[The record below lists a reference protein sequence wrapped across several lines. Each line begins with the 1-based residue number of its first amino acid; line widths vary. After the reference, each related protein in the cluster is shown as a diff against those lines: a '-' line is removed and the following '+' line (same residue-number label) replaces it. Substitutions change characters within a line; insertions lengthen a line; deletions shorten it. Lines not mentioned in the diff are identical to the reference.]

1 MRSSII
7 TGTSYLPG
15 TVLDSTVHRRV
26 MNLNVLICDT
36 IVLGG
41 SFQVPGNTKRIIEID
56 RRDDRVVVDGFVQ
69 INKRVFH
76 VLQRVSIGN
85 EVYSYTDV
93 RGVSELI
100 NYLASDQ
107 SVVSLRNFVSDLVV
121 TKSAESSDFEASAMY
136 RENCTDPVL
145 SNMDNEGSSIYD
157 TIDGFKEQYL
167 IDAVLDG
174 FEDNLTM
181 YSCLDYY
188 DTELAGLNY
197 CRDIIKN
204 LSPDEIF
211 TSGIVTTYDILSND
225 GTGVKFDIIRQLAK
239 PYLSDKY
246 ELNRNSE
253 IYLTNPVLSK
263 DEFFRYLCSDRRYVN
278 RQKAQLE
285 PITKFSQEL
294 MGWLTM
300 IHNCIIEGQFTYI
313 LPEGSI
319 KNACTGMSSCK
330 YWENYKFKR
339 CMQDFTTVFSELI
352 DFSSAREF
360 DISVTQTEE
369 LFISF
374 REKDK
379 IRTLYFDLLLTSI
392 LSYGL
397 IRNVNA

>member
-7 TGTSYLPG
+7 TGTSYQPG
-15 TVLDSTVHRRV
+15 TVLDSTVFRRV
-26 MNLNVLICDT
+26 MNLNILTCDT
-36 IVLGG
+36 ITLGG
-41 SFQVPGNTKRIIEID
+41 QFQIPGNIKRIIEID
-56 RRDDRVVVDGFVQ
+56 RKDDKVVVNGFVQ
-69 INKRVFH
+69 IDKQIFH
-76 VLQRVSIGN
+76 VLQRVAIAN
-85 EVYSYTDV
+85 EVYAYTDV

-100 NYLASDQ
+100 NYLSSNQ
-107 SVVSLRNFVSDLVV
+107 RVSSLRNFVSDLVV
-121 TKSAESSDFEASAMY
+121 TKSADTSDFEASAMY

-167 IDAVLDG
+167 VDAVLDG
-174 FEDNLTM
+174 FEDNLSM
-181 YSCLDYY
+181 YSCLDYF
-188 DTELAGLNY
+188 DTETAGLNY

-225 GTGVKFDIIRQLAK
+225 GTGVKFDIIKRLTG
-239 PYLSDKY
+239 PYLNDKY

-253 IYLTNPVLSK
+253 IYLSNPVLSK
-263 DEFFRYLCSDRRYVN
+263 DDFFRYLCSDRRYVN

-294 MGWLTM
+294 MSWLTM
-300 IHNCIIEGQFTYI
+300 IHNSIIEGRFRYI

-319 KNACTGMSSCK
+319 KNACTGTTSCN
-330 YWENYKFKR
+330 YWMNYKFR
-339 CMQDFTTVFSELI
+339 QCMRDFTTVFSELI
-352 DFSSAREF
+352 DFSSAREI

-374 REKDK
+374 RENNR